1 MRIHFSI
8 PLMAGTLFQK
18 DVKMKRVTTL
28 GYRSAQGLNDPVRI
42 RILEILSHKQMTAE
56 EIAKVLGRSGY
67 KKATTTIRHHLDTLK
82 SAGLIEVTKMVEV
95 RGAVMK
101 YYISTLRAFSYN
113 VPDIEKLPKLIDDT
127 SSKLLRV
134 LRSVLDD
141 KKFVTAF
148 GGKDVC
154 SLCKGDH
161 YKEYVA
167 LEILNAALARTLEKK
182 EYAEIVAAKAQPK
195 K

>member
-1 MRIHFSI
+1 
-8 PLMAGTLFQK
+8 MAGILFQK
-18 DVKMKRVTTL
+18 EVKMKRVTTL
-28 GYRSAQGLNDPVRI
+28 GYRSAQGLNDPIRI

-56 EIAKVLGRSGY
+56 EIAKIVGRSGY
-67 KKATTTIRHHLDTLK
+67 KKATTTIRHHLETLK

-101 YYISTLRAFSYN
+101 YYMSTLRAFSYDI
-113 VPDIEKLPKLIDDT
+113 PDLEKHPKLIDDT
-127 SSKLLRV
+127 SSKLLKV
-134 LRSVLDD
+134 LKSVFQD
-141 KKFVTAF
+141 KKFVAAF
-148 GGKDVC
+148 GEKDGC
-154 SLCKGDH
+154 NLCEGDH

-182 EYAEIVAAKAQPK
+182 EYAEIVAAKGQAK

>member
-1 MRIHFSI
+1 
-8 PLMAGTLFQK
+8 MAGTLFQK

-42 RILEILSHKQMTAE
+42 RILEILSHKQMNAE
-56 EIAKVLGRSGY
+56 EIAKILGRSGY

-82 SAGLIEVTKMVEV
+82 NAGLIEVTKMVEV

-113 VPDIEKLPKLIDDT
+113 VPDFEKHPKLIDDT

-134 LRSVLDD
+134 LKSVLED
-141 KKFVTAF
+141 KKFATEF
-148 GGKDVC
+148 GGKDAC
-154 SLCKGDH
+154 NLCEGDH

>member
-1 MRIHFSI
+1 MRIHFFI

-101 YYISTLRAFSYN
+101 YYMSTLRAFSYN

-127 SSKLLRV
+127 SSKLLRI
-134 LRSVLDD
+134 LRSVLED
-141 KKFVTAF
+141 KKFFTAF
-148 GGKDVC
+148 GGRDVC
-154 SLCKGDH
+154 NICEGDH

>member
-1 MRIHFSI
+1 
-8 PLMAGTLFQK
+8 MAGTLFQK
-18 DVKMKRVTTL
+18 DVKMKGVTTL
-28 GYRSAQGLNDPVRI
+28 GYRSAHGLNDPVRI

-56 EIAKVLGRSGY
+56 EIAKILGRSSY
-67 KKATTTIRHHLDTLK
+67 KKATTTVRHHLDTLK
-82 SAGLIEVTKMVEV
+82 NSGLIEVTKMVEV

-101 YYISTLRAFSYN
+101 YYMSTLRAFSYD
-113 VPDIEKLPKLIDDT
+113 VPDLEKHPKLIDDT

-134 LRSVLDD
+134 LKSVLED

-148 GGKDVC
+148 GGKDAC
-154 SLCKGDH
+154 NLCEGDH

-167 LEILNAALARTLEKK
+167 LEILNAALARALEKK

>member
-1 MRIHFSI
+1 
-8 PLMAGTLFQK
+8 
-18 DVKMKRVTTL
+18 
-28 GYRSAQGLNDPVRI
+28 
-42 RILEILSHKQMTAE
+42 MTAE
-56 EIAKVLGRSGY
+56 EIAKVLGRSGF

-101 YYISTLRAFSYN
+101 YYMSTVRAFSYD
-113 VPDIEKLPKLIDDT
+113 VPDIEELPKLINDT

-134 LRSVLDD
+134 LKSVLED
-141 KKFVTAF
+141 KKFVTTF

-154 SLCKGDH
+154 RLCECDH

-182 EYAEIVAAKAQPK
+182 EYAEIVAAKSQFK
-195 K
+195 N

>member
-1 MRIHFSI
+1 
-8 PLMAGTLFQK
+8 MAGTLFQK
-18 DVKMKRVTTL
+18 DVKMKGVTTL
-28 GYRSAQGLNDPVRI
+28 GYRSAHGLNDPVRI

-56 EIAKVLGRSGY
+56 EIAKILGSSSY
-67 KKATTTIRHHLDTLK
+67 KKATTTVRHHLDTLK
-82 SAGLIEVTKMVEV
+82 NSGLIEVTKMVEV

-101 YYISTLRAFSYN
+101 YYMSTLRAFSYD
-113 VPDIEKLPKLIDDT
+113 VPDLEKHPKLIHDT

-134 LRSVLDD
+134 LKSVLED

-148 GGKDVC
+148 GGKDAC
-154 SLCKGDH
+154 NLCEGDH

-167 LEILNAALARTLEKK
+167 LEILNAALARALEKK